1 MGFENKEEFRPILT
15 TAKELLIASGEVELV
30 KILNSAEL
38 SVIQTSYDNWNGGI
52 YYYTMYVNVS
62 VPDFVRLQSCNIED
76 IEKRILEAINTASRS
91 IDDEVVGQVLI
102 TPKSVAKVDWSLL
115 DGISKKDLENKI
127 EYLRN
132 VMVSVATGGQRI
144 QDVEKEYSQIYNQV
158 AISLKKIDVENPNP
172 FKSLWDWY
180 GKWRNDFPK
189 YQERRDYIR
198 KTPNSRIVQYDMGNL
213 TDEFPVSVSL
223 AVKKPAQI
231 RHNSLEA
238 ARIASNRLMQRKAG
252 RLGYHLKLRTYPH
265 QIVRENPMAT
275 GAGADRVQS
284 GMRNAFGKP
293 ISVEAIVKAG
303 QRIIT
308 IDTNKKNFEDAKL
321 ALKRAGMKLPVS
333 CRIVVDKGE
342 ELVL

>member
-1 MGFENKEEFRPILT
+1 MVR
-15 TAKELLIASGEVELV
+15 A
-30 KILNSAEL
+30 
-38 SVIQTSYDNWNGGI
+38 
-52 YYYTMYVNVS
+52 YT
-62 VPDFVRLQSCNIED
+62 
-76 IEKRILEAINTASRS
+76 
-91 IDDEVVGQVLI
+91 
-102 TPKSVAKVDWSLL
+102 
-115 DGISKKDLENKI
+115 
-127 EYLRN
+127 
-132 VMVSVATGGQRI
+132 
-144 QDVEKEYSQIYNQV
+144 
-158 AISLKKIDVENPNP
+158 
-172 FKSLWDWY
+172 
-180 GKWRNDFPK
+180 
-189 YQERRDYIR
+189 RRDYIR

-223 AVKKPAQI
+223 AVKKPARI